1 VNPTAETTNAAGSLH
16 DQVFDADR
24 PAEAAQLQQ
33 DLAEA
38 NERALRVQAEL
49 ENYRKRTRREMEEER
64 RYALIPFAR
73 DLMSVVDNLERAIA
87 AGHGN
92 DQGLLEGVKMV
103 STLLQSVLGQHQ
115 CVRIETV
122 GQPFDPN
129 VHQAIAQEPSDEHPA
144 GTVSREA
151 QSGYKLFDRV
161 IRPAQVF
168 VSTGAEKVG

>member
-1 VNPTAETTNAAGSLH
+1 MADKTNTQESID
-16 DQVFDADR
+16 DQVFAADN
-24 PAEAAQLQQ
+24 PADLAKLQQ

-64 RYALIPFAR
+64 RYALLPFAR
-73 DLMSVVDNLERAIA
+73 DLLSVVDNLERALA
-87 AGHGN
+87 AARGDNG
-92 DQGLLEGVKMV
+92 GLLEGVKMV
-103 STLLQSVLGQHQ
+103 SAQLQNVLNQHQ

-122 GQPFDPN
+122 GKPFDPN
-129 VHQAIAQEPSDEHPA
+129 VHQAIAQEASSEHPA
-144 GTVSREA
+144 GTVTREA

-161 IRPAQVF
+161 VRPAQVF

>member
-1 VNPTAETTNAAGSLH
+1 MADRTNTQESID
-16 DQVFDADR
+16 DQVFAADTSK
-24 PAEAAQLQQ
+24 LQQ

-64 RYALIPFAR
+64 RYALLPFAR
-73 DLMSVVDNLERAIA
+73 DLLSVVDNLERALA
-87 AGHGN
+87 AAQGDGS
-92 DQGLLEGVKMV
+92 GLLEGVKMV
-103 STLLQSVLGQHQ
+103 SAQLQNVLNQHQ

-122 GQPFDPN
+122 GRPFDPN
-129 VHQAIAQEPSDEHPA
+129 VHQAIAQEASSEYPA

-161 IRPAQVF
+161 VRPAQVF
-168 VSTGAEKVG
+168 VSTGAQVG